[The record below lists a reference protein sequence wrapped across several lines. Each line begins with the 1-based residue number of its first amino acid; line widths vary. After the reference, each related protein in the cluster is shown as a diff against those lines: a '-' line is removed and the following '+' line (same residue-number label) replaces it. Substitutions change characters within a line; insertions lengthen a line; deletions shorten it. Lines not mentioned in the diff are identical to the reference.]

1 MRRLDYTL
9 KLESEGYTVMSY
21 SGFNGPPKADSCLPI
36 RMTVLD
42 CRNKAVETDIV
53 NMAMIP
59 YNIDLVSKGFHQHYV
74 DILHGE
80 NADWILAQFQV
91 RGRGLKL
98 EFLNL
103 ITDETEELNLDLVLN
118 LTQSDLALRGDLSR
132 LYLQFDVPHRNS
144 VPDTIYKVLMDYGTS
159 VKGDSPHS
167 TIIIC
172 EYEQHT
178 QRTLMFEN
186 DSRYESMDDIPIRAS
201 ITEYVDL

>member
-9 KLESEGYTVMSY
+9 ELESEGYTVMSY
-21 SGFNGPPKADSCLPI
+21 SGFNGSPKADSCLPI

-59 YNIDLVSKGFHQHYV
+59 HNIDLVSKDFHQHYV
-74 DILHGE
+74 DILHGV

-103 ITDETEELNLDLVLN
+103 FTEETEELDLVLN
-118 LTQSDLALRGDLSR
+118 LTQSDLALRGNLSR
-132 LYLQFDVPHRNS
+132 LYLQFNVPHQNG
-144 VPDTIYKVLMDYGTS
+144 VPDTVYKVLMDYGTS
-159 VKGDSPHS
+159 VKGDSPYS

-172 EYEQHT
+172 EYEQHA

-186 DSRYESMDDIPIRAS
+186 DPRYESMDDIPIRAS